1 MNNLKSPINP
11 NQLTPLAIIAI
22 VVAIIFAGLLTIL
35 VINILAMSQRIA
47 DSASDINQYQQ
58 VELKDQLTATY
69 TPELAAIVEGENS
82 PWFGSPSAKIVIVEF
97 ADFACPYCN
106 QAYPALRQIGVKYQD
121 KVKIIFRDRP
131 GFEDSIA
138 LSMAAHCADDQGKFW
153 PMHDKLYEQYSPE
166 LAADVNNLTTIAQ
179 QIGLDVNE
187 LTKCISAQKYLDKIE
202 NDFVDAQSLGVL
214 GTPTW
219 FVNGQKMEGVVTLAE
234 WESIINQLID

>member
-22 VVAIIFAGLLTIL
+22 VVAIIFAGLLAVL
-35 VINILAMSQRIA
+35 VINILAMSQRISESELA
-47 DSASDINQYQQ
+47 INQYQQ
-58 VELKDQLTATY
+58 VELKDQMADTY
-69 TPELAAIVEGENS
+69 TPEIAAIIEGENS

-106 QAYPALRQIGVKYQD
+106 QAYPTIRQIGIKYQD
-121 KVKIIFRDRP
+121 KVKIIFRNRP

-138 LSMAAHCADDQGKFW
+138 LAMAAHCADDQGKFW
-153 PMHDKLYEQYSPE
+153 AMHDQLYEKYSPE
-166 LAADVNNLTTIAQ
+166 LAADVNNLVTIAQ
-179 QIGLDVNE
+179 QIGLDVDE
-187 LTKCISAQKYLDKIE
+187 LTKCITDQKYLDKIE